1 MYRFARPLFLL
12 SRENDILNIDRSE
25 CPRVPFQWRH
35 EVCGRVAMFR
45 VAPKARPVIKIFRC
59 FGTPPPPP
67 RRYFSK
73 CWSPDERQY
82 AGRRGASSA
91 ASIRAALYRDAGR
104 RGAGRA
110 H

>member
-1 MYRFARPLFLL
+1 
-12 SRENDILNIDRSE
+12 
-25 CPRVPFQWRH
+25 
-35 EVCGRVAMFR
+35 MFR
-45 VAPKARPVIKIFRC
+45 VAPKAVPVIKIFRC

-82 AGRRGASSA
+82 AGRQGAGSA
-91 ASIRAALYRDAGR
+91 ASGSAALHGGAGR

-110 H
+110 HRH